1 MSYILDALRKTERER
16 QQTEP
21 LILNPGAPEGI
32 ELPRR
37 RLGSTAAAA
46 LALIGVLVFGAYWMF
61 VTNQPAVIPPGTS
74 PASASQRAPAAGTP
88 VATPIKAETQSAP
101 NGVRPAPE
109 LKLSPFAAKRPRAAI
124 RDLAKEARVEQAPA
138 PMVETPKAPASPVAK
153 AEAPVAPAVDSPA
166 PAGESIKF
174 LRAMPSEFRRGLP
187 ELKVTIHI
195 YAPRAADRILY
206 INNREYHVGEHVGDD
221 VVVKEIVPDGVVLSY
236 RGQLFKLPR
245 PT

>member
-21 LILNPGAPEGI
+21 LIPNPGASEGV

-37 RLGSTAAAA
+37 RLGSMAAAA
-46 LALIGVLVFGAYWMF
+46 LALTGVLAIGAYWMF
-61 VTNQPAVIPPGTS
+61 VTHRPAVILPSTS
-74 PASASQRAPAAGTP
+74 PASTSHGAPAAGT
-88 VATPIKAETQSAP
+88 AAAIKTEIQPAA

-109 LKLSPFAAKRPRAAI
+109 LRLSPFAAKRPRSAI
-124 RDLAKEARVEQAPA
+124 RDLAKEARVEQAPP
-138 PMVETPKAPASPVAK
+138 PMVETPKAPAPPVTK
-153 AEAPVAPAVDSPA
+153 TDAPVTPAADSPA

-174 LRAMPSEFRRGLP
+174 LRAMPPEFRRGLP

-206 INNREYHVGEHVGDD
+206 INNREYHVGEHVGND

-236 RGQLFKLPR
+236 HGQLFKLPR